1 MRAEDD
7 RKTIIRMSNN
17 KKDRMIKKL
26 AAVLILALVMVTV
39 LAAPVS
45 AHPPTPEPSIGVAN
59 ENAMDGLHEAAGN
72 VNGIA
77 AHVLF
82 FRVSPHGG

>member
-7 RKTIIRMSNN
+7 GKTIIRISN
-17 KKDRMIKKL
+17 KKEDRMIKKL

-39 LAAPVS
+39 LATPVS

-59 ENAMDGLHEAAGN
+59 VNAMDGLHVAAGN

-77 AHVLF
+77 SHVLYN
-82 FRVSPHGG
+82 RVSPHGG